1 MRDELLQ
8 LPPHKMS
15 DVAAFCNNYP
25 NIDVAYEIAD
35 SDSITA
41 GDAVNMIVKLERE
54 VDDDDDDDAGS
65 RNFGQVNAPRYP
77 KSKTEGW
84 WLVVG
89 DVERNTL
96 MSIKRVTLQQR
107 AQSKLDFVAPD
118 EPGEYTLQIFLMSDS
133 FLGCDQQYEVT
144 LSVGEAESEDEGEDE
159 DDGIV
164 SRALKKHTSIPGGLK
179 TRGWPCALVLEW
191 VHVIGIV
198 RVVLEGVLLVHQDLR
213 RRPRLSPI
221 RVDRRL
227 QIAEKPPNIDDAE
240 VLKALRAQISDSE
253 LIPRV
258 QFVKRDGAH
267 FHIVRPEHALRRLAE
282 HGALVGWTLDF
293 DGCL

>member
-1 MRDELLQ
+1 
-8 LPPHKMS
+8 MS

-35 SDSITA
+35 ADSITA

-54 VDDDDDDDAGS
+54 VDDDDDDAGS
-65 RNFGQVNAPRYP
+65 RSYGQVNAPRYP

-144 LSVGEAESEDEGEDE
+144 LSVGEAESEDEEEDE
-159 DDGIV
+159 ME
-164 SRALKKHTSIPGGLK
+164 S
-179 TRGWPCALVLEW
+179 
-191 VHVIGIV
+191 
-198 RVVLEGVLLVHQDLR
+198 
-213 RRPRLSPI
+213 
-221 RVDRRL
+221 
-227 QIAEKPPNIDDAE
+227 
-240 VLKALRAQISDSE
+240 
-253 LIPRV
+253 
-258 QFVKRDGAH
+258 
-267 FHIVRPEHALRRLAE
+267 
-282 HGALVGWTLDF
+282 
-293 DGCL
+293 